1 MHRTTRGASNMQGN
15 QTRAFAATANSAG
28 GLVAA
33 YATLMAH
40 TFALTAAFGALQRA
54 SALDQLE
61 QGLIA
66 VGNAAGQNLPYVS
79 RDGFKNITDGA
90 ITLKE
95 AMEATALATSAGF
108 STSQLERPHKSRKR
122 CLSRSRKRHGRCAYS
137 SCKRYCKART

>member
-1 MHRTTRGASNMQGN
+1 MRFRVLEDGSLQQIANQANQAAAGVDNVSEANARLHRTTRGASNMQGN

-66 VGNAAGQNLPYVS
+66 VGNAAGQNLPYCFRTAS
-79 RDGFKNITDGA
+79 RIN
-90 ITLKE
+90 
-95 AMEATALATSAGF
+95 
-108 STSQLERPHKSRKR
+108 
-122 CLSRSRKRHGRCAYS
+122 
-137 SCKRYCKART
+137 